1 MTRTRLLSVGALA
14 AIAATG
20 ITAAPAVADPAA
32 SAAQSSSTI
41 TMSGST
47 SVAPLARLLA
57 QGYVKA
63 FPNTVRFRLLQGGS
77 DIGVNDVARG
87 RVTIGM
93 ASRDPLPRS
102 DPKGIQFNRIAR
114 DGVCL
119 VTNPN
124 NPVPN
129 LTQEQ
134 VQQIFSGRIRNWSD
148 VPGSRV
154 SGPIEL
160 IVRSAA
166 SGTQDAFQ
174 SIFMGQDL
182 RVAGSASQKASNG
195 LVQQT
200 VRSTRTA
207 IGYVDFKFTG
217 GTNAVNYKGVPC
229 TLRNAKSGTYPGI
242 RNLWM
247 VTRGRPS
254 GATGRFIR
262 WIRSSGA
269 ARRIVNSEWVAV
281 S

>member
-1 MTRTRLLSVGALA
+1 MIRTRLLGAAVLSAAAAASV
-14 AIAATG
+14 
-20 ITAAPAVADPAA
+20 APATAQADPVA
-32 SAAQSSSTI
+32 SAAQKPVV

-57 QGYVKA
+57 RGYLKQ
-63 FPNTVRFRLLQGGS
+63 FPGSVQFKLLQGGS

-93 ASRDPLPRS
+93 ASRDPIPAS

-119 VTNPN
+119 VTHPSNTIG
-124 NPVPN
+124 N

-134 VQQIFSGRIRNWSD
+134 VQQIFSGRIRSWSD
-148 VPGSRV
+148 VPGAKA

-174 SIFMGQDL
+174 NIFMGQDL

-200 VRSTRTA
+200 VRSNRNA
-207 IGYVDFKFTG
+207 IGYVDFKFIG
-217 GTNAVNYKGVPC
+217 GTHAIPYKGVPC
-229 TLRNAKSGTYPGI
+229 TLRNAKSGTYPGV
-242 RNLWM
+242 RNFWM
-247 VTRGRPS
+247 VTRGAPA
-254 GATGRFIR
+254 GATAKFIR
-262 WIRSSGA
+262 WIRTSA
-269 ARRIVNSEWVAV
+269 PARRIINTEWVAL

>member
-1 MTRTRLLSVGALA
+1 MNRTRLLSAGALA
-14 AIAATG
+14 AIAATVVCATPA
-20 ITAAPAVADPAA
+20 TAK
-32 SAAQSSSTI
+32 STI

-63 FPNTVRFRLLQGGS
+63 FPNTVTFRLLQGGS
-77 DIGVNDVARG
+77 DIGINDVARG
-87 RVTIGM
+87 RVTIGN
-93 ASRDPLPRS
+93 ASRDPLPS

-114 DGVCL
+114 DGVCV

-124 NPVPN
+124 NAVPN

-134 VQQIFSGRIRNWSD
+134 IQQIFTGRVRNWSD
-148 VPGSRV
+148 VPGAKV

-160 IVRSAA
+160 VTRSAA

-174 SIFMGQDL
+174 NIYLGPDL

-200 VRSTRTA
+200 VRSSRTA
-207 IGYVDFKFTG
+207 IGYVDFKFIG
-217 GTNAVNYKGVPC
+217 GTNAVSYKGVPC

-247 VTRGRPS
+247 VTRGKPA
-254 GATGRFIR
+254 GATGKFIR
-262 WIRSSGA
+262 WIRTSGA
-269 ARRIVNSEWVAV
+269 ARKIVSSQWVAAN
-281 S
+281 